1 MRTRTRVLLAA
12 GVVVLC
18 GIAFG
23 LYWFQ
28 PWKLWVD
35 DKVNEALPAVVFE
48 SAPNVGP
55 PASSGSPTSSASPA
69 STTPTVAAG
78 PRVLSRGS
86 LISHEHSTSGKV
98 TVLAYPDGSRSL
110 AISSLNTSNG
120 PDVHVWLSDQKVTKD
135 GWHVFDDG
143 RHIDLGGIKG
153 NIGNALY
160 KIPKSADLST
170 LTSVSIW
177 CERFSVSFGAA
188 ELVPV

>member
-12 GVVVLC
+12 GVVALV
-18 GIAFG
+18 GVGFG

-35 DKVNEALPAVVFE
+35 DTVDEALPAVVLQT
-48 SAPNVGP
+48 STP
-55 PASSGSPTSSASPA
+55 SPTVTA
-69 STTPTVAAG
+69 TTATATAAPTPPPG
-78 PRVLSRGS
+78 PHVLSRGR
-86 LISHEHSTSGKV
+86 LISHEHATSG
-98 TVLAYPDGSRSL
+98 TVSVVAYPDGTRKL
-110 AISSLNTSNG
+110 AIANLRTSNG

-143 RHIDLGGIKG
+143 RYVDLGGSKG

-160 KIPKSADLST
+160 PIPASADLT
-170 LTSVSIW
+170 VLTSVSIW

-188 ELVPV
+188 ELQAL